1 MLNLNK
7 PEQAHVNLKE
17 IELEIAKIPATSV
30 NLKSVEESKKQQT
43 ANVATSA
50 KSDEKTLK
58 IQNKMVKLFIDPRR
72 QSRNY
77 NLIKRTA
84 KIPKPERQSTM
95 RDVRTA
101 VLLEGMKPRMPQGFG
116 LDDVSGTKNSSLV
129 PYFTRL
135 SKLRE
140 SVQLTSD
147 QEESKKDLIKV
158 PEDLPRIIE

>member
-1 MLNLNK
+1 M
-7 PEQAHVNLKE
+7 
-17 IELEIAKIPATSV
+17 
-30 NLKSVEESKKQQT
+30 
-43 ANVATSA
+43 
-50 KSDEKTLK
+50 
-58 IQNKMVKLFIDPRR
+58 QNKIVKLFIDPRR